1 MLQEEITS
9 KMICNKFDTHLYYIP
24 IFDSMAL
31 LWLLNFILRF
41 RLKEPLLSEVFLVLS
56 YAH

>member
-1 MLQEEITS
+1 MLQEEIIL

-24 IFDSMAL
+24 IFDHMAL
-31 LWLLNFILRF
+31 LWILNFILGL
-41 RLKEPLLSEVFLVLS
+41 RLKEQLLSEIFLVLS